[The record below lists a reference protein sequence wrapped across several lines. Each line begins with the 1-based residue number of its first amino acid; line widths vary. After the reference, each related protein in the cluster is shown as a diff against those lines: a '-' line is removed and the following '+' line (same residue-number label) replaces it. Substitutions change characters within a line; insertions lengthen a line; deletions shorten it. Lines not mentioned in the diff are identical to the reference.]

1 MQLASIISHHD
12 KKIFERKIALS
23 NYILINVE
31 LISLRCAEMEFIFN
45 KSVKEKLKPYKKKLN
60 SD

>member
-1 MQLASIISHHD
+1 MQLASIISQHD

-31 LISLRCAEMEFIFN
+31 LISLRCAEMEIIFN